1 MQSGNIVLVLLW
13 HVLHLILSVLYI
25 VREIFRG
32 VESYLITN
40 GYVKTYTN
48 INLNRVKYLGL
59 VIDSDEARK
68 TSQVIEL
75 LEWLSAIGVKK
86 VCLYDREGKGAL
98 TSYKTL
104 FFWNDFLPF
113 FFNQATLLLFLHTR
127 GVQFP

>member
-1 MQSGNIVLVLLW
+1 MQSGNIVLLLLW
-13 HVLHLILSVLYI
+13 HILHLILSILYI
-25 VREIFRG
+25 VREIFLA

-59 VIDSDEARK
+59 VIDSDEAHK

-86 VCLYDREGKGAL
+86 VCLYDREGKNEL

-104 FFWNDFLPF
+104 FFSERLFIF
-113 FFNQATLLLFLHTR
+113 F
-127 GVQFP
+127 